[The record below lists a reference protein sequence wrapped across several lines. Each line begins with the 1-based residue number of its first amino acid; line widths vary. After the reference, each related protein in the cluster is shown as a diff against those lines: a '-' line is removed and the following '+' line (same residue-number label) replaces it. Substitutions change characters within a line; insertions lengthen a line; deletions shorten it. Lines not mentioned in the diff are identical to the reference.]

1 MPVIAVLWML
11 GLLTTLSLS
20 LLWGSEVSYR
30 LARNDC
36 ELAILSATADGALD
50 YAVSGLFDQKSDRLL
65 RPGVGEVHLLH
76 FGEAE
81 IRIVIQDELGKIDIN
96 QADPALLASL
106 LRSAGLNADAAS
118 GLADKIV
125 DWRTA
130 SELKHLNGAKEFD
143 YRAAN
148 SPHRPRNG
156 PFQSVDE
163 LLLVMD
169 MTPALFQRIE
179 PAVTV
184 YSGSQF
190 VDPRR
195 ATPEALA
202 AMPEMISKQ
211 GAGSDRPPPFPIGA
225 NEEPTSSLRGRA
237 FMICI
242 EVAKSGQVSRYRAV
256 IRMTDNPVHP
266 YFLLS
271 WKMT

>member
-1 MPVIAVLWML
+1 ML
-11 GLLTTLSLS
+11 
-20 LLWGSEVSYR
+20 
-30 LARNDC
+30 
-36 ELAILSATADGALD
+36 
-50 YAVSGLFDQKSDRLL
+50 GLFDQESDR
-65 RPGVGEVHLLH
+65 RWQSGGGEVHLLH

-96 QADPALLASL
+96 QAAPALLASL
-106 LRSAGLNADAAS
+106 LRSAGLNADAAAQ
-118 GLADKIV
+118 LADKIV
-125 DWRTA
+125 DWRTTT
-130 SELKHLNGAKEFD
+130 ELKHLNGTKEFD
-143 YRAAN
+143 YRMAN

-190 VDPRR
+190 VDPRH

-202 AMPEMISKQ
+202 ALPDVIRKQ
-211 GAGSDRPPPFPIGA
+211 GTSSDAPLPFPISA
-225 NEEPTSSLRGRA
+225 NENPASSLRGRA
-237 FMICI
+237 FTIRI
-242 EVAKSGQVSRYRAV
+242 EFTNSGQVFRYRAV
-256 IRMTDNPVHP
+256 IRITDDPVNP

-271 WKMT
+271 WKTR